1 MKSKNVRNKR
11 YSRRNSKLTGWKLFG
26 IYVVLILMAAPFLFP
41 TWWMFTASLKPIEEV
56 FAFPSSL
63 IPNDFRIENYQEVF
77 RLQPFLR
84 QYWNSLSIAVIVT
97 ILTVT
102 IATIGGYSFARIQFR
117 GRNKIFVILLTGLLM
132 PAEVTLIPIFR
143 LMVKSGLSDSFL
155 PVIII
160 PAFGAHAV
168 VGLFLMRQFFLDFPS
183 ELEEAAEIDGLSR
196 FRVFMK
202 IALPLAG
209 PAIASLAIL
218 SFLYSWNLFLEPL
231 VFLTQPS
238 DYTLPVVLPQFT
250 DTYGSPIWNV
260 QLAAASL
267 SVIPVMIVFVMAQR
281 HFIRGITMT
290 GLKG

>member
-1 MKSKNVRNKR
+1 MRSKVNKR
-11 YSRRNSKLTGWKLFG
+11 YTRRNSKLTGWRLFG
-26 IYVVLILMAAPFLFP
+26 IYVLLLVIAVPFLFP

-56 FAFPSSL
+56 FSFPASL
-63 IPNDFRIENYQEVF
+63 IPNDFQISNYAEVF

-84 QYWNSLSIAVIVT
+84 QYWNSMSIAIVVTVI
-97 ILTVT
+97 TVT
-102 IATIGGYSFARIQFR
+102 ISTMGGYAFARINFKWR
-117 GRNKIFVILLTGLLM
+117 SKLFVILLSALLM

-143 LMVKSGLSDSFL
+143 LMVKSGLSDSFF
-155 PVIII
+155 PIILI

-168 VGLFLMRQFFLDFPS
+168 VGLFLMRQFFLDFPA

-196 FRVFMK
+196 WKVFTK
-202 IALPLAG
+202 IALPLSG
-209 PAIASLAIL
+209 PALASLAII

-231 VFLTQPS
+231 VFLTEPNK
-238 DYTLPVVLPQFT
+238 YTLPVVLPQFT
-250 DTYGSPIWNV
+250 DTYGAPIFNV
-260 QLAAASL
+260 QLAATSL

>member
-1 MKSKNVRNKR
+1 MRSKGNKR
-11 YSRRNSKLTGWKLFG
+11 YTRRNSQLTGWRLFG
-26 IYVVLILMAAPFLFP
+26 LYSLLLVITIPFLFP

-56 FAFPSSL
+56 FSFPASL
-63 IPNDFRIENYQEVF
+63 IPNDFQISNYAEVF

-84 QYWNSLSIAVIVT
+84 QYWNSMSIAVVVT
-97 ILTVT
+97 IISVT
-102 IATIGGYSFARIQFR
+102 ISTMGGYAFARINFKWR
-117 GRNKIFVILLTGLLM
+117 SKIFIILLSALLM

-143 LMVKSGLSDSFL
+143 LMVKSGLSDTFF
-155 PVIII
+155 PIVII

-196 FRVFMK
+196 FKVFTK

-231 VFLTQPS
+231 VFLTEPNK
-238 DYTLPVVLPQFT
+238 YTLPVVLPQFT
-250 DTYGSPIWNV
+250 DTYGAPIFNV
-260 QLAAASL
+260 QLAATSL

>member
-1 MKSKNVRNKR
+1 M
-11 YSRRNSKLTGWKLFG
+11 RRNSKLTGWRMFG
-26 IYVVLILMAAPFLFP
+26 IYALLLVIAVPFLFP

-56 FAFPSSL
+56 FAFPASL
-63 IPNDFRIENYQEVF
+63 IPNDFQISNYAEVF

-84 QYWNSLSIAVIVT
+84 QYWNSMSIAIVVT
-97 ILTVT
+97 LITVT
-102 IATIGGYSFARIQFR
+102 TATMGGYAFARINFK
-117 GRNKIFVILLTGLLM
+117 GRSKLFVLLLTALLM
-132 PAEVTLIPIFR
+132 PAEVTLIPIFK
-143 LMVKSGLSDSFL
+143 LMVKSGLSDTFF
-155 PVIII
+155 PVILI

-168 VGLFLMRQFFLDFPS
+168 VGLFLMRQFFLDFPT

-196 FRVFMK
+196 WKVFTK

-209 PAIASLAIL
+209 PAIASLAII

-231 VFLTQPS
+231 VFLTEPNK
-238 DYTLPVVLPQFT
+238 YTLPVVLPQFT
-250 DTYGSPIWNV
+250 DTYGAPIFNV
-260 QLAAASL
+260 QLAATSL

>member
-1 MKSKNVRNKR
+1 MRSKGNKR
-11 YSRRNSKLTGWKLFG
+11 YTRRNSQLTGWRLFG
-26 IYVVLILMAAPFLFP
+26 LYSLLLVITIPFLFP

-56 FAFPSSL
+56 FSFPASL
-63 IPNDFRIENYQEVF
+63 IPNDFQISNYAEVF

-84 QYWNSLSIAVIVT
+84 QYWNSMSIAIVVT
-97 ILTVT
+97 IISVT
-102 IATIGGYSFARIQFR
+102 ISTMGGYAFARINFKWR
-117 GRNKIFVILLTGLLM
+117 SKVFIILLSALLM

-143 LMVKSGLSDSFL
+143 LMVKSGLSDTFF
-155 PVIII
+155 PIVII

-168 VGLFLMRQFFLDFPS
+168 VGLFLMRQFFLDFPN

-196 FRVFMK
+196 FKVFTK

-231 VFLTQPS
+231 VFLTEPNK
-238 DYTLPVVLPQFT
+238 YTLPVVLPQFT
-250 DTYGSPIWNV
+250 DTYGAPIFNV
-260 QLAAASL
+260 QLAATSL

>member
-1 MKSKNVRNKR
+1 MYLLLLAIAV
-11 YSRRNSKLTGWKLFG
+11 
-26 IYVVLILMAAPFLFP
+26 PFLFP

-56 FAFPSSL
+56 FAFPASL
-63 IPNDFRIENYQEVF
+63 IPNDFQISNYAEVF

-84 QYWNSLSIAVIVT
+84 QYWNSMSIAIVVT
-97 ILTVT
+97 LITVT
-102 IATIGGYSFARIQFR
+102 TATMGGYAFARINFK
-117 GRNKIFVILLTGLLM
+117 GRSKLFVLLLTALLM

-143 LMVKSGLSDSFL
+143 LMVKSGLSDTFL
-155 PVIII
+155 PVILI

-168 VGLFLMRQFFLDFPS
+168 VGLFLMRQFFLDFPA

-196 FRVFMK
+196 WKVFTK

-209 PAIASLAIL
+209 PAIASLAII

-231 VFLTQPS
+231 VFLTEPNK
-238 DYTLPVVLPQFT
+238 YTLPVVLPQFT
-250 DTYGSPIWNV
+250 DTYGAPIFNV
-260 QLAAASL
+260 QLAATSL

>member
-1 MKSKNVRNKR
+1 VKSKTNKR
-11 YSRRNSKLTGWKLFG
+11 YARRNSKLTGWRLFG
-26 IYVVLILMAAPFLFP
+26 MYLLLLVIAMPFLFP

-56 FAFPSSL
+56 FAFPASL
-63 IPNDFRIENYQEVF
+63 IPNDFQISNYAEVF

-84 QYWNSLSIAVIVT
+84 QYWNSMSIAVVVT
-97 ILTVT
+97 LITVT
-102 IATIGGYSFARIQFR
+102 TATMGGYAFARINFK
-117 GRNKIFVILLTGLLM
+117 GRSKIFVLLLSALLM

-143 LMVKSGLSDSFL
+143 LMVKSGLSDTFF
-155 PVIII
+155 PVILI

-168 VGLFLMRQFFLDFPS
+168 VGLFLMRQFFLDFPA

-196 FRVFMK
+196 WKVFTK

-209 PAIASLAIL
+209 PAIASLAII

-231 VFLTQPS
+231 VFLTEPNK
-238 DYTLPVVLPQFT
+238 YTLPVVLPQFT
-250 DTYGSPIWNV
+250 DTYGAPIFNV
-260 QLAAASL
+260 QLAATSL

>member
-1 MKSKNVRNKR
+1 MRSKGNKR
-11 YSRRNSKLTGWKLFG
+11 YTRRNSQLTGWRLFG
-26 IYVVLILMAAPFLFP
+26 LYSLLLVITIPFLFP

-56 FAFPSSL
+56 FSFPASL
-63 IPNDFRIENYQEVF
+63 IPNDFQISNYAEVF

-84 QYWNSLSIAVIVT
+84 QYWNSMSIAIVVT
-97 ILTVT
+97 IISVT
-102 IATIGGYSFARIQFR
+102 ISTMGGYAFARINFKWR
-117 GRNKIFVILLTGLLM
+117 SKVFIILLSALLM

-143 LMVKSGLSDSFL
+143 LMVKSGLSDTFF
-155 PVIII
+155 PIVII

-168 VGLFLMRQFFLDFPS
+168 VGLFLMRQFFLDFPN

-196 FRVFMK
+196 FKVFKK

-231 VFLTQPS
+231 VFLTEPNK
-238 DYTLPVVLPQFT
+238 YTLPVVLPQFT
-250 DTYGSPIWNV
+250 DTYGAPIFNV
-260 QLAAASL
+260 QLAATSL

>member
-1 MKSKNVRNKR
+1 VRSKVNKR
-11 YSRRNSKLTGWKLFG
+11 YTRRNSKLTGWRLFG
-26 IYVVLILMAAPFLFP
+26 IYVLLLVIAVPFLFP

-56 FAFPSSL
+56 FSFPASL
-63 IPNDFRIENYQEVF
+63 IPNDFQISNYAEVF

-84 QYWNSLSIAVIVT
+84 QYWNSMSIAIVVTVI
-97 ILTVT
+97 TVT
-102 IATIGGYSFARIQFR
+102 ISTMGGYAFARINFKWR
-117 GRNKIFVILLTGLLM
+117 SKLFVILLSALLM

-155 PVIII
+155 PIILI

-168 VGLFLMRQFFLDFPS
+168 VGLFLMRQFFLDFPA

-196 FRVFMK
+196 WKVFTK
-202 IALPLAG
+202 IALPLSG
-209 PAIASLAIL
+209 PALASLAII

-231 VFLTQPS
+231 VFLTEPNK
-238 DYTLPVVLPQFT
+238 YTLPVVLPQFT
-250 DTYGSPIWNV
+250 DTYGAPIFNV
-260 QLAAASL
+260 QLAATSL

-290 GLKG
+290 GIKS

>member
-1 MKSKNVRNKR
+1 MRSKTNKR
-11 YSRRNSKLTGWKLFG
+11 YARRNSKLTGWRLFG
-26 IYVVLILMAAPFLFP
+26 IYALLLVISIPFIFP

-56 FAFPSSL
+56 FAFPASL
-63 IPNDFRIENYQEVF
+63 IPNDFQISNYTEVF

-84 QYWNSLSIAVIVT
+84 QYWNSMFIAILVT
-97 ILTVT
+97 IISVT
-102 IATIGGYSFARIQFR
+102 ISTMGGYAFARISFKWR
-117 GRNKIFVILLTGLLM
+117 SKLFVILLSALLM

-143 LMVKSGLSDSFL
+143 LMVKSGLSDSFF
-155 PVIII
+155 PIILI

-168 VGLFLMRQFFLDFPS
+168 VGLFLMRQFFLDFPN

-196 FRVFMK
+196 WKVFTK
-202 IALPLAG
+202 IALPLSG
-209 PAIASLAIL
+209 PALASLAII

-231 VFLTQPS
+231 VFLTEPNK
-238 DYTLPVVLPQFT
+238 YTLPVVLPQFT
-250 DTYGSPIWNV
+250 DTYGAPIFNV
-260 QLAAASL
+260 QLAATSL

>member
-1 MKSKNVRNKR
+1 MKSKTNKR
-11 YSRRNSKLTGWKLFG
+11 YTRRNSKLTGWRLFG
-26 IYVVLILMAAPFLFP
+26 MYLLLLAIAVPFLFP

-56 FAFPSSL
+56 FAFPASL
-63 IPNDFRIENYQEVF
+63 IPNDFQISNYAEVF

-84 QYWNSLSIAVIVT
+84 QYWNSMSIAIVVT
-97 ILTVT
+97 LITVT
-102 IATIGGYSFARIQFR
+102 TATMGGYAFARINFK
-117 GRNKIFVILLTGLLM
+117 GRSKLFVLLLTALLM

-143 LMVKSGLSDSFL
+143 LMVKSGLSDTFL
-155 PVIII
+155 PVILI

-168 VGLFLMRQFFLDFPS
+168 VGLFLMRQFFLDFPA

-196 FRVFMK
+196 WKVFTK

-209 PAIASLAIL
+209 PAIASLAII

-231 VFLTQPS
+231 VFLTEPNK
-238 DYTLPVVLPQFT
+238 YTLPVVLPQFT
-250 DTYGSPIWNV
+250 DTYGAPIFNV
-260 QLAAASL
+260 QLAATSL

>member
-1 MKSKNVRNKR
+1 MRSKSNKR
-11 YSRRNSKLTGWKLFG
+11 YTRRNSQLTGWRLFG
-26 IYVVLILMAAPFLFP
+26 LYSLLLVITIPFLFP

-56 FAFPSSL
+56 FSFPASL
-63 IPNDFRIENYQEVF
+63 IPNDFQFSNYAEVF

-84 QYWNSLSIAVIVT
+84 QYWNSMSIAIVVT
-97 ILTVT
+97 IISVSISTM
-102 IATIGGYSFARIQFR
+102 GGYAFARINFKWR
-117 GRNKIFVILLTGLLM
+117 SKVFIILLSALLM

-143 LMVKSGLSDSFL
+143 LMVKSGLSDTFF
-155 PVIII
+155 PIVII

-168 VGLFLMRQFFLDFPS
+168 VGLFLMRQFFLDFPN

-196 FRVFMK
+196 FKVFTK

-231 VFLTQPS
+231 VFLTEPNK
-238 DYTLPVVLPQFT
+238 YTLPVVLPQFT
-250 DTYGSPIWNV
+250 DTYGAPIFNV
-260 QLAAASL
+260 QLAATSL